1 MRKSNVDVG
10 TVVELKDCSTRLCSD
25 SRKKGSDYGLVHDHI
40 GTVLALPDAN
50 GNVKVEFSSHTNPET
65 GYKFMYVHHTNL
77 RRG

>member
-10 TVVELKDCSTRLCSD
+10 IVVELKDCSTPLCSD

-40 GTVLALPDAN
+40 GTVLALPDAD
-50 GNVKVEFSSHTNPET
+50 GDVKVEFCSHINPET

>member
-10 TVVELKDCSTRLCSD
+10 TVVELKDCSTPLCSD
-25 SRKKGSDYGLVHDHI
+25 SSDKGRHYGLVNDHI
-40 GTVLALPDAN
+40 GTVLALPDED
-50 GNVKVEFSSHTNPET
+50 GNVKVEFCNHTNPET